1 MSVMK
6 ETLSKLGL
14 SEESQKIYSES
25 LGLGALTI
33 AEITMITGIDY
44 ETVSRSIEELKKFE
58 LVKEIRGAPPRYE
71 MLPPYKLFVSQFT
84 QFGNLLTEFSGKIRV
99 SVVESI
105 KDMER
110 ETQKFEEQVKGELSK
125 TIETVTREIEEKL
138 TEIIESLKTT
148 TKQTLQNQTDA
159 LVNNVTNVIKSN
171 TETLRKVFER
181 ALSEIVEK
189 EIENMV
195 NRFNDGKSVLEELYQ
210 ETIKH
215 EAPALE
221 PLWVIRGL
229 NGILAHIKDMMSR
242 ANAFVLIITPNPD
255 YIPIDKIMGLPKLV
269 RVQVASKFDLG
280 NSEHAEIV
288 KKLLSRERT
297 FVRNYQKGI
306 VLGAIVDDKEAIF
319 TTTPEVIDS
328 PERIMGVATTSY
340 EWVMASHDFLTYAW
354 TTSEDV
360 KL

>member
-1 MSVMK
+1 MSIMK
-6 ETLSKLGL
+6 ETLSRLGL
-14 SEESQKIYSES
+14 SNEAQRIYSES

-33 AEITMITGIDY
+33 AEITMLTDMEY

-58 LVKEIRGAPPRYE
+58 LVKEITGVPPRYE
-71 MLPPYKLFVSQFT
+71 MLPPYKLFVNQFT
-84 QFGNLLTEFSGKIRV
+84 QFGSLLTEFSGKIRV

-110 ETQKFEEQVKGELSK
+110 ETQKFESQVKGELSR
-125 TIETVTREIEEKL
+125 TIENVTKEIEEKL

-148 TKQTLQNQTDA
+148 TRQTLQNQTDT
-159 LVNNVTNVIKSN
+159 LVDNVTNVIKSN
-171 TETLRKVFER
+171 TETLRRVFER
-181 ALSEIVEK
+181 ALSEIVER

-195 NRFNDGKSVLEELYQ
+195 NQFNDGKSVLEELYQ
-210 ETIKH
+210 ETVKH

-242 ANAFVLIITPNPD
+242 ANAFVLIVTPNPD
-255 YIPIDKIMGLPKLV
+255 YIPIDNIMELPNLV

-280 NSEHAEIV
+280 KNEHREIV
-288 KKLLSRERT
+288 RKLLNRDRT
-297 FVRNYQKGI
+297 FVRNYQRGI

-319 TTTPEVIDS
+319 TTTPEVIET